1 MHKQQLTFN
10 KIKKIGVIST
20 YNKATK
26 ELNIVQWGEDSPK
39 YDLRVWFNEVASKG
53 ITLTKEEMKILKELI
68 NSIDIEE

>member
-1 MHKQQLTFN
+1 MNKQQLTFS

-26 ELNIVQWGEDSPK
+26 ELNVVQWGEDSPK
-39 YDLRVWFNEVASKG
+39 YDLRVWYNDFASKG
-53 ITLTKEEMKILKELI
+53 ITLTKEEMKILNELI